1 MSEKKKTPNS
11 AQWSDAFLQGG
22 TIYVYR
28 RGNFYWWNGRCY
40 ERIPNMLMLRKV
52 SEFIR
57 DFNDKAATGQMV
69 RSVVDT
75 IAQRTAIDDEPPE
88 PLTLDGQ
95 PANNVIAFRN
105 GLFYVD
111 NFIKET
117 LHKQSAPL
125 PF

>member
-1 MSEKKKTPNS
+1 
-11 AQWSDAFLQGG
+11 
-22 TIYVYR
+22 
-28 RGNFYWWNGRCY
+28 
-40 ERIPNMLMLRKV
+40 MLMLRKV